1 MSSDAEKLEEELRG
15 VRLDLKELRKELS
28 DQMSKIMDVQ
38 IANKTGL
45 AVEQIKIEQLK
56 AAQAIHTDQIN
67 AINSKLIG
75 MQIGIA
81 EKFGPAAITSTLIS
95 VVAAV
100 IHWFII
106 KG

>member
-1 MSSDAEKLEEELRG
+1 MASETEKLEEELKG
-15 VRLDLKELRKELS
+15 VRQDLKDLRKELS
-28 DQMSKIMDVQ
+28 EQMNKIMDIQV
-38 IANKTGL
+38 ANRTGL

-56 AAQAIHTDQIN
+56 ATTATHSDQISI
-67 AINSKLIG
+67 INGKLVG

-95 VVAAV
+95 VVIAL
-100 IHWFII
+100 IHSFMI